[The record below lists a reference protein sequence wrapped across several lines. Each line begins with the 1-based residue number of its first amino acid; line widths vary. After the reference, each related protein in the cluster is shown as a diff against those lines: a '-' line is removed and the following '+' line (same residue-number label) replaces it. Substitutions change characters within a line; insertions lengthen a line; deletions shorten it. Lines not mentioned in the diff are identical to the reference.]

1 VSLCLAVATA
11 KEYRAAFGPLGAP
24 AAPAAGEAVTWRRGG
39 RDWRLLV
46 TGVGPVAAGVSLGR
60 LLGAGG
66 LDGVVNLGL
75 AGSFDLAGAP
85 LGALVAA
92 TAETFPEYG
101 LRQEGTPPDPKALG
115 FPQITIAGE
124 PIHDRIGLD
133 PDAAARAMGLTVP
146 KGCLRGACATVATV
160 AAEPAR
166 SAAADRTPLPLIENM
181 EGFALALACALAGTP
196 FLELRTVSNRVG
208 ARPPRDWDLAGA
220 LASLARTA
228 AQLLA

>member
-1 VSLCLAVATA
+1 MSLCLAVATA

-39 RDWRLLV
+39 RDWRLLI

-66 LDGVVNLGL
+66 MGGVINLGL
-75 AGSFDLAGAP
+75 AGSFDLAHAP

-92 TAETFPEYG
+92 TAEAFPEYG
-101 LRQEGTPPDPKALG
+101 LRREGTPPDPKGLG

-124 PIHDRIGLD
+124 PVYDRIALD

-146 KGCLRGACATVATV
+146 AGCLRGACATVATV
-160 AAEPAR
+160 AAEPAL
-166 SAAADRTPLPLIENM
+166 SAAATRTPLPLTENM
-181 EGFALALACALAGTP
+181 EGFALALACSLAGTP
-196 FLELRTVSNRVG
+196 FLELRVVSNRVG
-208 ARPPRDWDLAGA
+208 ARPPGDWDLAGA

-228 AQLLA
+228 ALLLS

>member
-1 VSLCLAVATA
+1 MSLCLAVATA
-11 KEYRAAFGPLGAP
+11 KEYRAAFGALGAP
-24 AAPAAGEAVTWRRGG
+24 AAPAAGAAVIWRRGG

-46 TGVGPVAAGVSLGR
+46 TGIGPVAAGVSLGR

-101 LRQEGTPPDPKALG
+101 LGREGTPPDPKALG

-124 PIHDRIGLD
+124 PIYDQIGLD
-133 PDAAARAMGLTVP
+133 PDAAARAMGLAVP
-146 KGCLRGACATVATV
+146 EGCLRGACATVATV

-166 SAAADRTPLPLIENM
+166 SAAATRTPLPLIENM
-181 EGFALALACALAGTP
+181 EGFALALACALAETP

-220 LASLARTA
+220 LASLARTTA
-228 AQLLA
+228 RLLA

>member
-1 VSLCLAVATA
+1 MSLCLAVATA

-24 AAPAAGEAVTWRRGG
+24 AAPAAGAAVTWLRGG
-39 RDWRLLV
+39 RDWRLLL

-66 LDGVVNLGL
+66 LDGVVNMGL

-101 LRQEGTPPDPKALG
+101 LRQEGTPPDPRPRL
-115 FPQITIAGE
+115 PPNYIAGE
-124 PIHDRIGLD
+124 PIYDRIGLD
-133 PDAAARAMGLTVP
+133 PDAAARAWAWP
-146 KGCLRGACATVATV
+146 CAKGCLRGACATWPGGGRTGPVRGRDPHA
-160 AAEPAR
+160 PAP
-166 SAAADRTPLPLIENM
+166 DRKLGGLC
-181 EGFALALACALAGTP
+181 LAMACALAGTP

>member
-1 VSLCLAVATA
+1 MSLCLAVATA
-11 KEYRAAFGPLGAP
+11 KEYRAAFGALGAP
-24 AAPAAGEAVTWRRGG
+24 AAPAAGAAVIWRRGG

-101 LRQEGTPPDPKALG
+101 LGREGTPPDPKALG

-124 PIHDRIGLD
+124 PIYDQIGLD
-133 PDAAARAMGLTVP
+133 PDAAARAMGLAVP
-146 KGCLRGACATVATV
+146 EGCLRGACATVATV

-166 SAAADRTPLPLIENM
+166 SAAATRTPLPLIENM
-181 EGFALALACALAGTP
+181 EGFALALACALAETP

-220 LASLARTA
+220 LASLARTTA
-228 AQLLA
+228 RLLA